1 MKQQFQIPVTPQK
14 NAIPTMR
21 KIQIMNAELINL
33 KVTLKQVEEL
43 ENNFKGIESLKSKMQ
58 IAMQALINELN
69 VLWDEVNAEEV
80 KK

>member
-1 MKQQFQIPVTPQK
+1 
-14 NAIPTMR
+14 
-21 KIQIMNAELINL
+21 MNAELINL

-58 IAMQALINELN
+58 IAMQNLINELN

>member
-1 MKQQFQIPVTPQK
+1 
-14 NAIPTMR
+14 
-21 KIQIMNAELINL
+21 MNAELINL